1 MRIPA
6 ILFVAALA
14 VPGLATAETVSR
26 TQVQNG
32 TGACQAALP
41 NYEGNIRKRPLAISN
56 EGTSPAFVSC
66 SMKSD
71 DYYAALNEYNG
82 VQLSNRGS
90 ASANVN
96 CTLVA
101 GGTAPVATANYYPK
115 SIAVP
120 AGESVVLPW
129 DPAVDNA
136 DAPFQNSLNWSCS
149 LPPGV
154 DINVVFTNIAEEVGA
169 L

>member
-1 MRIPA
+1 MRILA
-6 ILFVAALA
+6 ITLAAVVAA
-14 VPGLATAETVSR
+14 PGLANAETVDR

-56 EGTSPAFVSC
+56 EGSSPAFVSC

-71 DYYAALNEYNG
+71 DYYEALNGYNG
-82 VQLSNRGS
+82 VQLSNRG
-90 ASANVN
+90 AAEANVN

-101 GGTAPVATANYYPK
+101 GGTVPVNTASYFPK

-120 AGESVVLPW
+120 AGGSVVMPW
-129 DPAVDNA
+129 DPSADNA
-136 DAPFQNSLNWSCS
+136 DAPFLNSLNWS
-149 LPPGV
+149 LPFHSY
-154 DINVVFTNIAEEVGA
+154 IFH
-169 L
+169 